1 MTGYKLI
8 FVFAYTCN
16 LKCAQIALIDNF
28 LIRTLAAQFLI
39 YTLWECLHCNL
50 TNCSN
55 VVFKKILKHLL
66 DFTVLN
72 FEPLLG
78 PSSFLRVHD
87 LNNFESKLS
96 KNVWQLSH
104 KLKNCNFHVDFK
116 NSFFFSLLNFKPFL
130 GQRFWSGG
138 HVEQKRQAHWKQ
150 QMYLTKYYLK
160 R

>member
-1 MTGYKLI
+1 MSGNKLI
-8 FVFAYTCN
+8 FVFAYTFN

-50 TNCSN
+50 TKCSN

-104 KLKNCNFHVDFK
+104 KLKNCNFHGDFK
-116 NSFFFSLLNFKPFL
+116 TVSFFLYWTLSPSWDKGFGL
-130 GQRFWSGG
+130 G
-138 HVEQKRQAHWKQ
+138 V
-150 QMYLTKYYLK
+150 M
-160 R
+160 

>member
-1 MTGYKLI
+1 MHSSCRTVAVREETEMTGYKLI

-50 TNCSN
+50 TKCSN

-96 KNVWQLSH
+96 KNVWQVISQIK
-104 KLKNCNFHVDFK
+104 KLQ
-116 NSFFFSLLNFKPFL
+116 FSW
-130 GQRFWSGG
+130 RF
-138 HVEQKRQAHWKQ
+138 
-150 QMYLTKYYLK
+150 
-160 R
+160 